1 MGWFE
6 RFISQGF
13 NGLIGEQMTIEFQHQ
28 SVLSRELIEGLM
40 LVEGGLYLDAT
51 VGGGGHSALILST
64 PKTRVIAIDRD
75 EQAMIATRSRL
86 GSYGDRLHLWQG
98 NFAAYNPGEQRFN
111 GIIADL
117 GVSSA
122 QLDRPERGFSFRHEA
137 PLDMR
142 MDQTGSRTAADLVN
156 TSSEQ
161 ALADLFYYY
170 GEERYSR
177 RIARHLVNCRPFT
190 TTTELAN
197 AIAAILPRSKTGR
210 TRSLSIHPATRV
222 FQALRI
228 AVNEEL
234 SALETFLAQA
244 PLWLIPGG
252 RLGIISFHS
261 LEDRIV
267 KHAFRGSE
275 LLKVITK
282 KPIQAQSDERR
293 QNSRS
298 RSAKLRIAERC

>member
-1 MGWFE
+1 
-6 RFISQGF
+6 
-13 NGLIGEQMTIEFQHQ
+13 MTIEFQHQ
-28 SVLSRELIEGLM
+28 SVLSRELIEGLKII
-40 LVEGGLYLDAT
+40 ENGLYLDAT

-64 PKTRVIAIDRD
+64 PGTHVIAIDRD
-75 EQAMIATRSRL
+75 QQAISATHARL
-86 GSYGDRLHLWQG
+86 ESYGDRLHLWHG
-98 NFAAYNPGEQRFN
+98 NFAAYQPGEQRFN

-122 QLDRPERGFSFRHEA
+122 QLDHPERGFSFRHEA

-142 MDQTGSRTAADLVN
+142 MDQTHSHTAADLVN
-156 TSSEQ
+156 TSSEK
-161 ALADLFYYY
+161 ALADLFYDY

-177 RIARHLVNCRPFT
+177 RIARHLINCRPFT

-197 AIAAILPRSKTGR
+197 AIATVLPRSKTGR
-210 TRSLSIHPATRV
+210 TRSLPIHPATRV

-234 SALETFLAQA
+234 SSLETFLAQA